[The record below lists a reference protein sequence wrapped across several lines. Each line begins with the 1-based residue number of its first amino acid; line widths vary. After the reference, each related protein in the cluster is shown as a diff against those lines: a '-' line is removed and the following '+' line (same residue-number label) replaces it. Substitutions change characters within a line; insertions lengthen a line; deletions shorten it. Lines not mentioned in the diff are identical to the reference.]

1 MAGLLS
7 EGPKAA
13 IYPTIPP
20 KVGRQQV
27 YSAAF
32 FVLMAEFGSRLL
44 VKIRSY
50 AAWGAAEFSRKSTFS
65 FYVSNGDQL

>member
-50 AAWGAAEFSRKSTFS
+50 AA
-65 FYVSNGDQL
+65 